1 MATNGNSIAL
11 YTRFEMPR
19 HNYRGRGQFG
29 KKDMPMCNHCGVAEQ
44 IVDKWYKL
52 HGFPP
57 GYKSRVNTHAANQP
71 FVLGEPHMPI
81 TQAQCQ

>member
-29 KKDMPMCNHCGVAEQ
+29 KKDMPMCSHCGVAEQ
-44 IVDKWYKL
+44 IVDK
-52 HGFPP
+52 
-57 GYKSRVNTHAANQP
+57 
-71 FVLGEPHMPI
+71 
-81 TQAQCQ
+81 